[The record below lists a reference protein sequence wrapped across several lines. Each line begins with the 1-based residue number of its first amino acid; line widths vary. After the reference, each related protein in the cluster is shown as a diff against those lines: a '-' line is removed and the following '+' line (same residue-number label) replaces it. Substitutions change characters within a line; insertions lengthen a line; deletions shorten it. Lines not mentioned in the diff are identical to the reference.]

1 MGHSTPP
8 ITPFLKMIVDSRV
21 GLILELAKDAK
32 ISA

>member
-8 ITPFLKMIVDSRV
+8 ITPFLKMIVDSG

>member
-8 ITPFLKMIVDSRV
+8 ITPFLKMILESVV
-21 GLILELAKDAK
+21 GLISELAKDAK